1 MMSRVS
7 LGHTGRNIDLLPAG
21 LTTSF
26 VLLVLGGI
34 SRVFLPILDMD
45 HYVAWII
52 FSQVL
57 WSIAHLIFIFAYAQ
71 ILIKPRIDGQF
82 G

>member
-1 MMSRVS
+1 RVS
-7 LGHTGRNIDLLPAG
+7 LGHTGRDIGSPPAV
-21 LTTSF
+21 LTISF

-34 SRVFLPILDMD
+34 SRVFIPILDMD
-45 HYVAWII
+45 HYVAWIM

-57 WSIAHLIFIFAYAQ
+57 WSVAHLIFIFAYAQ
-71 ILIKPRIDGQF
+71 ILIKPRIDGQP